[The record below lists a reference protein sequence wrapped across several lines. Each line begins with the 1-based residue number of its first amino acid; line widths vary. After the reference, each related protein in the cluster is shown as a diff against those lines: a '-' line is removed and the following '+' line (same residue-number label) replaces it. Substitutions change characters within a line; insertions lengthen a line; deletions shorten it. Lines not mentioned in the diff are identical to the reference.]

1 MKEKIGSID
10 VSGMMLSLS
19 GVILGVLLAVSD
31 YHVSWEPAL
40 AVVVT
45 TALLHVYMSS
55 ENRIFLFASLAA
67 AILTAW
73 LSFGKIICM
82 ESLLLLLF
90 SWFVIRFARGIKES
104 GRISEAVANCLLYG
118 PIALFGSYFVCTH
131 SFGFWLLLF
140 PALSVG
146 LLAVAVEGLS
156 DGYGRNLVTLL
167 IMLALLLVTAFSF
180 MRIFHISHYIYVV
193 TIPAF
198 IIYVVRMYVKE
209 QDLLSYRPAL
219 ALCTLALAVLT
230 GLGYVGYLF

>member
-1 MKEKIGSID
+1 
-10 VSGMMLSLS
+10 MLSLS

-31 YHVSWEPAL
+31 YHVSWEPAV
-40 AVVVT
+40 AVIVT
-45 TALLHVYMSS
+45 TVFLHIYMSS
-55 ENRIFLFASLAA
+55 GSRVFLLASLAA
-67 AILTAW
+67 AVITAW

-90 SWFVIRFARGIKES
+90 SWFVMRFARGIKES

-131 SFGFWLLLF
+131 SFGFWLLLL

-156 DGYGRNLVTLL
+156 DGYGRNIVALL
-167 IMLALLLVTAFSF
+167 ITLALLLTTAFSF
-180 MRIFHISHYIYVV
+180 MRIFHISHYIYVM

-198 IIYVVRMYVKE
+198 IIYMVRIYKKE

>member
-198 IIYVVRMYVKE
+198 VIYVVRMYGKE
-209 QDLLSYRPAL
+209 QDLFSYRPAL

>member
-82 ESLLLLLF
+82 ESLLLILF

-104 GRISEAVANCLLYG
+104 GRISEAVADCLLYG

-167 IMLALLLVTAFSF
+167 IILALLLMTTFSF

-198 IIYVVRMYVKE
+198 IIYVVRMYGKE

>member
-45 TALLHVYMSS
+45 TALLRVYMSS

>member
-1 MKEKIGSID
+1 MKVKIGSID
-10 VSGMMLSLS
+10 ISGMMLSLS
-19 GVILGVLLAVSD
+19 GVILGILLAVSD

-40 AVVVT
+40 AVIVT
-45 TALLHVYMSS
+45 TVLLHVYMSS
-55 ENRIFLFASLAA
+55 GSRMFLLASLAA
-67 AILTAW
+67 AVLATW
-73 LSFGKIICM
+73 LSFGKILAI

-131 SFGFWLLLF
+131 SFGFWILLL
-140 PALSVG
+140 PAFSVG

-156 DGYGRNLVTLL
+156 DGYGRNVVTILITLALMLVTG
-167 IMLALLLVTAFSF
+167 FSF
-180 MRIFHISHYIYVV
+180 MRIFHISHYAYVV

-198 IIYVVRMYVKE
+198 IIYVVRMYRKE

>member
-19 GVILGVLLAVSD
+19 GVILGILLAVSD

-167 IMLALLLVTAFSF
+167 ITLALLLITAFSF

-198 IIYVVRMYVKE
+198 VIYVVRM
-209 QDLLSYRPAL
+209 
-219 ALCTLALAVLT
+219 
-230 GLGYVGYLF
+230 

>member
-198 IIYVVRMYVKE
+198 IIYVVRMYGKE
-209 QDLLSYRPAL
+209 QDLFSYRPAL